1 MNVLYKPRLLHA
13 NSSFADVIGILGRDE
28 ETRISAL
35 QFEQASVKMPDGKP
49 VHITPGVYA
58 TRPEKSH
65 CRNLVVRA
73 KLLDN
78 EAGRGLK

>member
-1 MNVLYKPRLLHA
+1 
-13 NSSFADVIGILGRDE
+13 
-28 ETRISAL
+28 
-35 QFEQASVKMPDGKP
+35 

-65 CRNLVVRA
+65 CRNLVVGA

-78 EAGRGLK
+78 EGGTRAKITEKRSRTQTKVIE